1 MPLNDQL
8 LAHHISTVKHGAEVG
23 NTVKPYLDAMKAIVR
38 KSVAGF
44 DSDKRTR
51 ARLEK
56 LLEKLAKDLEVP
68 AGEYRKELIK
78 QLREFARYEARY
90 QADTIGGWVNVNLV
104 TPTVEQVWAAAK
116 FEPLKLAASP
126 IDFDSLINSWGND
139 EVSRL
144 VMGVKSG
151 FVEGLTTRQIIKN
164 VVGDGGLADIS
175 QRNAMANGRTLVMHL
190 ANEARFATYQEN
202 DDVVIGYTWVSTLDS
217 RTSDICR
224 SRDGQV
230 YLFKD
235 KNQPKP
241 PAHYNCLSGDTVV
254 STCSPVSN
262 MYKRAYKGV
271 MVKITTKS
279 GRTMTITPNHP
290 VLTST
295 GWVTAGELD
304 LRSQLVCCNDIALV
318 VKNQKDC
325 VVTEFSKLFSA
336 LNVSS
341 DPVFVSNA
349 PTSTKDFHGDVT
361 DSEVNIISVD
371 SESWGKVKTALSE
384 NVVNDK
390 FPLRSPVDFTLPTN
404 CGSMDSFIGEN
415 GASDRTVSVFGKRGD
430 LLRSASCHSRELL
443 LTSVS
448 KFSESTFK
456 SLNNWGTAAIEI
468 KIGVDSVS
476 SNSIEVGGIDFFELR
491 ACEGNS
497 FGKRDSNPIGFEHS
511 LNWLFTAAEQ
521 LPDFIASNLVDGIEL
536 DDVIDISLVEF
547 NGHVYNL
554 ENENNWYLSN
564 GIITHNCRSTTA
576 PKLSPEFDIFD
587 QGATRAS
594 KGADGGK
601 QVAADTTYYDW
612 LKRQPASYQDEVLG
626 KTKGLIFRNSGIDA
640 EEFRKLSVGNLGRPL
655 TIDEMAA
662 ADKRVA
668 EYLRG

>member
-1 MPLNDQL
+1 MPLNDEL

-23 NTVKPYLDAMKAIVR
+23 NTVKPYLDAMKSIVR

-68 AGEYRKELIK
+68 SVEYRKELIK

-90 QADTIGGWVNVNLV
+90 QADTIGGWVNVDLV

-116 FEPLKLAASP
+116 FEPLKLASSP
-126 IDFDSLINSWGND
+126 IDFDSLINSWGSD

-241 PAHYNCLSGDTVV
+241 PAHYNC
-254 STCSPVSN
+254 
-262 MYKRAYKGV
+262 
-271 MVKITTKS
+271 
-279 GRTMTITPNHP
+279 
-290 VLTST
+290 
-295 GWVTAGELD
+295 
-304 LRSQLVCCNDIALV
+304 
-318 VKNQKDC
+318 
-325 VVTEFSKLFSA
+325 
-336 LNVSS
+336 
-341 DPVFVSNA
+341 
-349 PTSTKDFHGDVT
+349 
-361 DSEVNIISVD
+361 
-371 SESWGKVKTALSE
+371 
-384 NVVNDK
+384 
-390 FPLRSPVDFTLPTN
+390 
-404 CGSMDSFIGEN
+404 
-415 GASDRTVSVFGKRGD
+415 
-430 LLRSASCHSRELL
+430 
-443 LTSVS
+443 
-448 KFSESTFK
+448 
-456 SLNNWGTAAIEI
+456 
-468 KIGVDSVS
+468 
-476 SNSIEVGGIDFFELR
+476 
-491 ACEGNS
+491 
-497 FGKRDSNPIGFEHS
+497 
-511 LNWLFTAAEQ
+511 
-521 LPDFIASNLVDGIEL
+521 
-536 DDVIDISLVEF
+536 
-547 NGHVYNL
+547 
-554 ENENNWYLSN
+554 
-564 GIITHNCRSTTA
+564 RSTTA

-594 KGADGGK
+594 NGADGGK

-626 KTKGLIFRNSGIDA
+626 KTKGMIFRNSGLDA
-640 EEFRKLSVGNLGRPL
+640 EEFRKLSVDNLGRPL

-668 EYLRG
+668 GYMAKSGSAPKAEYTAKTNNEFIAKSDPISSVSKESAMKPPKVDSMVSVPDVQQEVVSAPKKLKLTSEQIGAVEYYKGDGFYNDNMILRNPSNFDASQVALAKVNANRINSAIAASKTTSDHVFYRGIRSSELFDSAESLIGGEIINNTVQSTTYAKGMAKSYAGLISDYTAAPGKSVLLKINTPKGSSALNVSDLTSINSSEKEVLLSAGSKYRVVRVINHGQYKEIEVDYVEGNGKI

>member
-1 MPLNDQL
+1 MPLNDEL

-56 LLEKLAKDLEVP
+56 LLEKLAKDLEIP

-78 QLREFARYEARY
+78 QLREFAKYEARY
-90 QADTIGGWVNVNLV
+90 QADTIGGWVNVDLV

-126 IDFDSLINSWGND
+126 IDFDSLINSWGDD

-175 QRNAMANGRTLVMHL
+175 QRNAIANGRTLVMHL

-241 PAHYNCLSGDTVV
+241 PAHYNC
-254 STCSPVSN
+254 
-262 MYKRAYKGV
+262 
-271 MVKITTKS
+271 
-279 GRTMTITPNHP
+279 
-290 VLTST
+290 
-295 GWVTAGELD
+295 
-304 LRSQLVCCNDIALV
+304 
-318 VKNQKDC
+318 
-325 VVTEFSKLFSA
+325 
-336 LNVSS
+336 
-341 DPVFVSNA
+341 
-349 PTSTKDFHGDVT
+349 
-361 DSEVNIISVD
+361 
-371 SESWGKVKTALSE
+371 
-384 NVVNDK
+384 
-390 FPLRSPVDFTLPTN
+390 
-404 CGSMDSFIGEN
+404 
-415 GASDRTVSVFGKRGD
+415 
-430 LLRSASCHSRELL
+430 
-443 LTSVS
+443 
-448 KFSESTFK
+448 
-456 SLNNWGTAAIEI
+456 
-468 KIGVDSVS
+468 
-476 SNSIEVGGIDFFELR
+476 
-491 ACEGNS
+491 
-497 FGKRDSNPIGFEHS
+497 
-511 LNWLFTAAEQ
+511 
-521 LPDFIASNLVDGIEL
+521 
-536 DDVIDISLVEF
+536 
-547 NGHVYNL
+547 
-554 ENENNWYLSN
+554 
-564 GIITHNCRSTTA
+564 RSTTA
-576 PKLSPEFDIFD
+576 PKLSTEFDIFD

-612 LKRQPASYQDEVLG
+612 LKLQPASYQDEVLG
-626 KTKGLIFRNSGIDA
+626 KTKGLIFRNSGLDA
-640 EEFRKLSVGNLGRPL
+640 EEFRKLSIDNLGRPL

>member
-1 MPLNDQL
+1 MQLNDQL

-56 LLEKLAKDLEVP
+56 LLDKLAKDLEVP

-90 QADTIGGWVNVNLV
+90 QADTIGGWVNVDLV

-126 IDFDSLINSWGND
+126 IDFDSLINSWGDD

-190 ANEARFATYQEN
+190 ANEARFSTYQEN

-230 YLFKD
+230 YLFTD

-241 PAHYNCLSGDTVV
+241 PAHY
-254 STCSPVSN
+254 
-262 MYKRAYKGV
+262 
-271 MVKITTKS
+271 
-279 GRTMTITPNHP
+279 
-290 VLTST
+290 
-295 GWVTAGELD
+295 
-304 LRSQLVCCNDIALV
+304 
-318 VKNQKDC
+318 
-325 VVTEFSKLFSA
+325 
-336 LNVSS
+336 
-341 DPVFVSNA
+341 
-349 PTSTKDFHGDVT
+349 
-361 DSEVNIISVD
+361 
-371 SESWGKVKTALSE
+371 
-384 NVVNDK
+384 
-390 FPLRSPVDFTLPTN
+390 
-404 CGSMDSFIGEN
+404 
-415 GASDRTVSVFGKRGD
+415 
-430 LLRSASCHSRELL
+430 
-443 LTSVS
+443 
-448 KFSESTFK
+448 
-456 SLNNWGTAAIEI
+456 
-468 KIGVDSVS
+468 
-476 SNSIEVGGIDFFELR
+476 
-491 ACEGNS
+491 
-497 FGKRDSNPIGFEHS
+497 
-511 LNWLFTAAEQ
+511 
-521 LPDFIASNLVDGIEL
+521 
-536 DDVIDISLVEF
+536 
-547 NGHVYNL
+547 
-554 ENENNWYLSN
+554 
-564 GIITHNCRSTTA
+564 NCRSTTA

-601 QVAADTTYYDW
+601 QVAADTTYYD
-612 LKRQPASYQDEVLG
+612 LL
-626 KTKGLIFRNSGIDA
+626 
-640 EEFRKLSVGNLGRPL
+640 
-655 TIDEMAA
+655 
-662 ADKRVA
+662 
-668 EYLRG
+668 

>member
-1 MPLNDQL
+1 MTLNDQL

-56 LLEKLAKDLEVP
+56 LLERLAKDLEVP
-68 AGEYRKELIK
+68 AGDYRKELIK

-90 QADTIGGWVNVNLV
+90 QADTIGGWVNVDLV

-126 IDFDSLINSWGND
+126 IDFDSLISSWGDD

-144 VMGVKSG
+144 VMGVKTG

-241 PAHYNCLSGDTVV
+241 PAHYNC
-254 STCSPVSN
+254 
-262 MYKRAYKGV
+262 
-271 MVKITTKS
+271 
-279 GRTMTITPNHP
+279 
-290 VLTST
+290 
-295 GWVTAGELD
+295 
-304 LRSQLVCCNDIALV
+304 
-318 VKNQKDC
+318 
-325 VVTEFSKLFSA
+325 
-336 LNVSS
+336 
-341 DPVFVSNA
+341 
-349 PTSTKDFHGDVT
+349 
-361 DSEVNIISVD
+361 
-371 SESWGKVKTALSE
+371 
-384 NVVNDK
+384 
-390 FPLRSPVDFTLPTN
+390 
-404 CGSMDSFIGEN
+404 
-415 GASDRTVSVFGKRGD
+415 
-430 LLRSASCHSRELL
+430 
-443 LTSVS
+443 
-448 KFSESTFK
+448 
-456 SLNNWGTAAIEI
+456 
-468 KIGVDSVS
+468 
-476 SNSIEVGGIDFFELR
+476 
-491 ACEGNS
+491 
-497 FGKRDSNPIGFEHS
+497 
-511 LNWLFTAAEQ
+511 
-521 LPDFIASNLVDGIEL
+521 
-536 DDVIDISLVEF
+536 
-547 NGHVYNL
+547 
-554 ENENNWYLSN
+554 
-564 GIITHNCRSTTA
+564 RSTTA

-612 LKRQPASYQDEVLG
+612 LKRQPQAYRVEVLG
-626 KTKGLIFRNSGIDA
+626 KTKEAIFMNSGLDA
-640 EEFRKLSVGNLGRPL
+640 EEFRKLSVNNLGRPL

-662 ADKRVA
+662 VDKRVA
-668 EYLRG
+668 EYLRN

>member
-1 MPLNDQL
+1 MPLNDEL

-56 LLEKLAKDLEVP
+56 LLEKLAKDLEIP

-90 QADTIGGWVNVNLV
+90 QADTIGGWVNVDLV

-126 IDFDSLINSWGND
+126 IDFDSLINSWGSD

-202 DDVVIGYTWVSTLDS
+202 DDVVIGYSLINTLDS
-217 RTSDICR
+217 RTSPICR
-224 SRDGQV
+224 AWLPEKV
-230 YLFKD
+230 YKFKD
-235 KNQPKP
+235 SYQPKP
-241 PAHYNCLSGDTVV
+241 P
-254 STCSPVSN
+254 
-262 MYKRAYKGV
+262 
-271 MVKITTKS
+271 
-279 GRTMTITPNHP
+279 
-290 VLTST
+290 
-295 GWVTAGELD
+295 
-304 LRSQLVCCNDIALV
+304 
-318 VKNQKDC
+318 
-325 VVTEFSKLFSA
+325 
-336 LNVSS
+336 
-341 DPVFVSNA
+341 
-349 PTSTKDFHGDVT
+349 FH
-361 DSEVNIISVD
+361 I
-371 SESWGKVKTALSE
+371 
-384 NVVNDK
+384 
-390 FPLRSPVDFTLPTN
+390 
-404 CGSMDSFIGEN
+404 
-415 GASDRTVSVFGKRGD
+415 
-430 LLRSASCHSRELL
+430 
-443 LTSVS
+443 
-448 KFSESTFK
+448 
-456 SLNNWGTAAIEI
+456 
-468 KIGVDSVS
+468 
-476 SNSIEVGGIDFFELR
+476 
-491 ACEGNS
+491 
-497 FGKRDSNPIGFEHS
+497 
-511 LNWLFTAAEQ
+511 
-521 LPDFIASNLVDGIEL
+521 
-536 DDVIDISLVEF
+536 
-547 NGHVYNL
+547 
-554 ENENNWYLSN
+554 
-564 GIITHNCRSTTA
+564 NCRTSSV
-576 PKLSPEFDIFD
+576 PRLSPEFDIFD

-626 KTKGLIFRNSGIDA
+626 KTQGLIFRNSGLDA
-640 EEFRKLSVGNLGRPL
+640 EEFRKLSVNNLGRPL